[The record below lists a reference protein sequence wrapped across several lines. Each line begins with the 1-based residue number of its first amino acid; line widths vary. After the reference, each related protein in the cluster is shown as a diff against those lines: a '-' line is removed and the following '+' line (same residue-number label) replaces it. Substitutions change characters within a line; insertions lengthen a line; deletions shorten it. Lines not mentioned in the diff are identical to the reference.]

1 MDASCKTLPVMCV
14 SALVTCEVLAAWVC
28 AMRWLRPRDWANNRH
43 NTSSKVMLVLVPDGM
58 CCARMAVPK
67 NKKGLVAVELLLQF
81 AALLRFE

>member
-1 MDASCKTLPVMCV
+1 
-14 SALVTCEVLAAWVC
+14 
-28 AMRWLRPRDWANNRH
+28 
-43 NTSSKVMLVLVPDGM
+43 VMLVLVPDGM